1 MSFAAEVE
9 EEDALESDAG
19 GRSQLASKRPPSA
32 RQIPTADEIVVANGC
47 FLSVSMIAL
56 KNARVRT
63 QQVLKPP
70 EVSVYLTVQCSVGW
84 QLSLPLRSGSAAEH
98 FQLNEQFF
106 QVTFGGRARKMFF
119 DVL

>member
-1 MSFAAEVE
+1 MTSFVDVA
-9 EEDALESDAG
+9 EEDAVESGAV
-19 GRSQLASKRPPSA
+19 GRSQLLSRRPLSA
-32 RQIPTADEIVVANGC
+32 RKIPTDDETLVESRF

-84 QLSLPLRSGSAAEH
+84 QLSLPLRSGSAEH

-106 QVTFGGRARKMFF
+106 QVAFGGRARKMFF